1 MYEYQ
6 YIPLDTGGGFFSG
19 GSEHRKII
27 DEWAAKGWRY
37 VGFMPM
43 DFPSHGG
50 ISCVDLIFER
60 ETNT

>member
-19 GSEHRKII
+19 GREHRKII

-37 VGFMPM
+37 AGFLPTA
-43 DFPSHGG
+43 FTGHGG
-50 ISCVDLIFER
+50 ISSVDLIFER
-60 ETNT
+60 ETES